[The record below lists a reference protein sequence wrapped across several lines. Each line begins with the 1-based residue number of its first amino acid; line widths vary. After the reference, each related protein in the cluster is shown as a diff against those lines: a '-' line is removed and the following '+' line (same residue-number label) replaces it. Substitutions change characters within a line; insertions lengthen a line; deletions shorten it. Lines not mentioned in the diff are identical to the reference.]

1 MPPNGDEIRNDLE
14 TPTNGI
20 GWRGGPWLP
29 LTVIRNLWGESSR
42 RKRGEEPRS
51 SCSRRVYFDRALFH
65 PRVST
70 FLSFLL
76 LLFVFFSLFYLF
88 RFENSTMIREEGK
101 WRFRIFSKRWRRE
114 RVEYLNID
122 RNREEALIAGLDRN
136 RISKGVEN
144 ARVLC
149 VRNGGHTGLFVRIEL
164 KI

>member
-1 MPPNGDEIRNDLE
+1 
-14 TPTNGI
+14 
-20 GWRGGPWLP
+20 
-29 LTVIRNLWGESSR
+29 
-42 RKRGEEPRS
+42 
-51 SCSRRVYFDRALFH
+51 
-65 PRVST
+65 
-70 FLSFLL
+70 
-76 LLFVFFSLFYLF
+76 
-88 RFENSTMIREEGK
+88 MIREEGK

-114 RVEYLNID
+114 RGEYLNID